1 METRKLS
8 SRKQYNQNHFW
19 KLEWRMFGGRFM
31 NFMCG
36 YKNQR
41 KTMSIL
47 RHWANV
53 MIPNGKNLKVC
64 RTNSSKLQKILL
76 KSLRNNSAGILQ
88 ANALK
93 KKKKYAKEKLVEK
106 GGGLTWKESKF
117 AYAISVVLGY
127 NYDIEKYLMTA
138 EKCIRSICLC
148 LSSLN
153 GATYISDVNVNL
165 EKGEN
170 YIPLKMQIQDIH
182 NTRLIPQRTDKWF
195 EVRKCAKVTGSTL
208 YKALGLDGLK
218 KQKEYFEHIKC
229 NLPEQEV
236 SEQAKLNMQHGTLNE
251 ENAVATIISK
261 IMPIFT
267 VELVFF
273 EEGCVQVFDEDAQ
286 PFLVVFPDG
295 SLRESESFE
304 STKVAV

>member
-8 SRKQYNQNHFW
+8 PRKQYNQNHFW

-36 YKNQR
+36 YKNQQEENDVHSETLGKR
-41 KTMSIL
+41 YDPVSSRI
-47 RHWANV
+47 NFV
-53 MIPNGKNLKVC
+53 IPDVK
-64 RTNSSKLQKILL
+64 KILL
-76 KSLRNNSAGILQ
+76 KSLRDNSAGIVQ

-93 KKKKYAKEKLVEK
+93 KKKEYAKEKLVEK
-106 GGGLTWKESKF
+106 DGGLTWKESKF

-127 NYDIEKYLMTA
+127 IYDIEKYLMTA

-195 EVRKCAKVTGSTL
+195 EVRKCTKVTGSTL

-267 VELVFF
+267 VKLVFF
-273 EEGCVQVFDEDAQ
+273 EEGCVQHFDEDAQ